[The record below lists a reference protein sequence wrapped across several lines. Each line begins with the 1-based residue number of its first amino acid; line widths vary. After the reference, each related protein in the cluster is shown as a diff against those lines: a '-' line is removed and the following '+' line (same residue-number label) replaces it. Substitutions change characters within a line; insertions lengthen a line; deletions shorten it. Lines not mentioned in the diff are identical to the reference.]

1 MTPSKKFIKKSI
13 KALPVIFLCVCFAFS
28 ALLLH
33 QNIVGKSDIS
43 EAAYL
48 SLSNDNLLDLE
59 GNNGHD

>member
-13 KALPVIFLCVCFAFS
+13 KAFPIIFLCVCFAFS

-48 SLSNDNLLDLE
+48 SVSNDNLLDLE